1 MRLARSAAGTL
12 MAAGL
17 LALAVRR
24 VLIVTTVDGP
34 SMEPGLRSG
43 VRVLVRRTKRARRGQ
58 VVLFWAPDGPDGPD
72 GNGPPAGRG
81 GTLLLKRVV
90 AVQGDTLPA
99 GWVEPDVEGIAG
111 TTVPR
116 GCLVVL
122 GDNRPTS
129 WDSRHYGYVSGDR
142 LVGVVIR
149 GLPDDRTD
157 LHLPV
162 PQVPSSMNLPH
173 RMGGGGV
180 TPIGGGW

>member
-1 MRLARSAAGTL
+1 MLARSAAGTL

-24 VLIVTTVDGP
+24 VLVVTTVDGA

-43 VRVLVRRTKRARRGQ
+43 GRVLVRRTRRARRGQ
-58 VVLFWAPDGPDGPD
+58 VVLFWATDGPDGD
-72 GNGPPAGRG
+72 GPATGRS

-99 GWVEPDVEGIAG
+99 GWAEPDVEGIAG

-116 GCLVVL
+116 GSLVVL

-149 GLPDDRTD
+149 SLPAPTTR
-157 LHLPV
+157 
-162 PQVPSSMNLPH
+162 
-173 RMGGGGV
+173 
-180 TPIGGGW
+180 

>member
-1 MRLARSAAGTL
+1 MTLARSAAGAL

-24 VLIVTTVDGP
+24 VLIVTTVDGA

-43 VRVLVRRTKRARRGQ
+43 GRVLVRRTRRARRGQ
-58 VVLFWAPDGPDGPD
+58 VVLFWAADEQDGTD
-72 GNGPPAGRG
+72 GNGRPAARR

-99 GWVEPDVEGIAG
+99 DWADPDVEGIAG

-116 GCLVVL
+116 GSLVVL

-149 GLPDDRTD
+149 ALPAPTAR
-157 LHLPV
+157 
-162 PQVPSSMNLPH
+162 
-173 RMGGGGV
+173 
-180 TPIGGGW
+180 